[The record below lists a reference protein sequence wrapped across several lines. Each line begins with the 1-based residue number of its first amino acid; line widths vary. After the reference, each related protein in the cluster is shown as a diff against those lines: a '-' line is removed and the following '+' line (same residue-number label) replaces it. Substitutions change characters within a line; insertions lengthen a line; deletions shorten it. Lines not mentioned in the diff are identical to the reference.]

1 MGMGMVRP
9 IQSLNEKAVN
19 SEASPFAGCPGLI
32 HRGNTAGCIWVGENE
47 TRGQVIHFTVYE
59 IRLTNGWD
67 GLKAGEK

>member
-1 MGMGMVRP
+1 M
-9 IQSLNEKAVN
+9 
-19 SEASPFAGCPGLI
+19 I